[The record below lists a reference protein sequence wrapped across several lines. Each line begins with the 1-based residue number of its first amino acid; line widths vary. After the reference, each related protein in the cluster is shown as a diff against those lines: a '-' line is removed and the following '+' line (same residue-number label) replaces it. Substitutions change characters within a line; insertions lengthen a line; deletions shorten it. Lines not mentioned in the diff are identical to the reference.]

1 MSLYFARHGQTVFNL
16 ENRFQGLSDSP
27 LTDLGKAQ
35 ARRLGEFAKQAG
47 VTNLIVSPRGR
58 AIETAK
64 IVIEALGQD
73 IPVVIDQIW
82 REMCYGDWEGRAE
95 SEIVNEPAREEWLRY
110 QLSFTYPGNYQGHPG
125 DSYVARYAELIPTF
139 EFLTKHFPARPTL
152 IVAHY
157 TPLRFV
163 RKYFDRLSDD
173 EAMAYEPA
181 HDRLLDLTMIDGR
194 IQLTEEALP

>member
-82 REMCYGDWEGRAE
+82 REMCY
-95 SEIVNEPAREEWLRY
+95 
-110 QLSFTYPGNYQGHPG
+110 
-125 DSYVARYAELIPTF
+125 
-139 EFLTKHFPARPTL
+139 
-152 IVAHY
+152 
-157 TPLRFV
+157 
-163 RKYFDRLSDD
+163 
-173 EAMAYEPA
+173 
-181 HDRLLDLTMIDGR
+181 
-194 IQLTEEALP
+194 